1 MTSQYLLHH
10 QHRFTIAIDVNKT
23 SLKLRIQLSQKT
35 AVDSFPFLNLKNHLQ
50 HRIIP
55 WLILS
60 TAAVAKTAAE
70 LRKTE
75 VKKVI
80 I

>member
-10 QHRFTIAIDVNKT
+10 YYFITKAIDVNNT
-23 SLKLRIQLSQKT
+23 SLKLRIPLSHKT
-35 AVDSFPFLNLKNHLQ
+35 AEVSFPFLNFKNHLQ

-70 LRKTE
+70 VRTNE
-75 VKKVI
+75 V
-80 I
+80 